1 MHVTLLY
8 AAAALAVGAAITHS
22 VLGER
27 RLIGPL
33 LDGVAPGPAVLRS
46 SLSRR
51 ILRLAWHV
59 TSLGWI
65 AQAAVFAI
73 IATVPADAQSRPI
86 IGVIGASFL
95 LMAAIS
101 IIISRG
107 RHVGWPVLGAVG
119 VAALAAVVL

>member
-1 MHVTLLY
+1 MHDTLLY
-8 AAAALAVGAAITHS
+8 AAAVLAVGCAITHS

-27 RLIGPL
+27 RLIGPI
-33 LDGVAPGPAVLRS
+33 LDAVPSGPAVLRS
-46 SLSRR
+46 RLSRR

-65 AQAAVFAI
+65 AQAGILLIVAMMPAESQGRAI
-73 IATVPADAQSRPI
+73 V
-86 IGVIGASFL
+86 GVIGASFL
-95 LMAAIS
+95 LMAAVS

-107 RHVGWPVLGAVG
+107 RHVGWPALAAVG